1 MLVDEGK
8 LHHFQKM
15 VMAQVT
21 QLGGPKDWALPYWT
35 WDAPDGDGRL
45 PTAFRNPTLTTADGV
60 ETNYLYHCNID
71 RLWEVW
77 IQRKPGNKNRRFPRI
92 SRDRLQTGPTD
103 ANG

>member
-1 MLVDEGK
+1 
-8 LHHFQKM
+8 
-15 VMAQVT
+15 
-21 QLGGPKDWALPYWT
+21 
-35 WDAPDGDGRL
+35 
-45 PTAFRNPTLTTADGV
+45 V